1 MRGRSKA
8 ERATAGD
15 AGPRR
20 ADAVPDAPSG
30 PGTLSS
36 ERRFELA
43 TTGLRSRDRLAK
55 AIVEGLEALGE
66 VASRATVQR
75 WIAEG
80 RVKLDERPARAAS
93 TPLRDVQRIVVTPS
107 PPPPSQATP
116 DPSVHLDVVYED
128 DAVLVVDKPAGL
140 VVHPARGHA
149 TGTLVH
155 GLLAHPTFDPHVA
168 SADGGDLDV
177 LVRPGIVHRLDRGTS
192 GLLVVAKTARAR
204 ERLKAAFA
212 AHDID
217 REYLALAVGQVEA
230 QTIDSL
236 HGRHPR
242 DRLKFTCLGHPVG
255 ARRAVTHV
263 AVEERFA
270 EATAVVCTLETG
282 RTHQIRVHL
291 AERLR
296 APILG
301 DPLYGV
307 TPSAPVLAELAASLR
322 RQALHAR
329 VLGFTHPT
337 TGRRVRWESPLP
349 DDLRYALDTLRSAK
363 PTNRSS
369 ATRTRR

>member
-1 MRGRSKA
+1 
-8 ERATAGD
+8 
-15 AGPRR
+15 
-20 ADAVPDAPSG
+20 VPLRTETPSSG
-30 PGTLSS
+30 
-36 ERRFELA
+36 RRFEIA
-43 TTGLRSRDRLAK
+43 AAELRTRDRLDK
-55 AIVEGLEALGE
+55 GIVEGLEALGQ
-66 VASRATVQR
+66 ATSRATVQR

-80 RVKLDERPARAAS
+80 RVTLDERIERTAS
-93 TPLRDVQRIVVTPS
+93 TPLRDERRIVIVPS
-107 PPPPSQATP
+107 PPPPSYAAP
-116 DPSVHLDVVYED
+116 DPSIRLDIVYED
-128 DAVLVVDKPAGL
+128 DALLVVDKPAGL

-155 GLLAHPTFDPHVA
+155 GLLAHPTFDPHEA
-168 SADGGDLDV
+168 SADGGDQEV

-204 ERLKAAFA
+204 ERLKEAFA

-217 REYLALAVGQVEA
+217 REYFAVAVGHVEA
-230 QTIDSL
+230 QTVDSL
-236 HGRHPR
+236 HGRHPH
-242 DRLKFTCLGHPVG
+242 DRLKFTCLANPVG
-255 ARRAVTHV
+255 ARRAVTHI

-301 DPLYGV
+301 DPFYGS
-307 TPSAPVLAELAASLR
+307 TPSAPLLAELAASLR

-329 VLGFTHPT
+329 VLGFKHPM

-349 DDLRYALDTLRSAK
+349 RDLLKVVEVLRSAK
-363 PTNRSS
+363 PKKEAS
-369 ATRTRR
+369 ASRTRRGT